1 MNKRQWKKKY
11 EKERYKRYKKVL
23 EVGEV
28 IYNDEKLREEFCN
41 ALATVLARQIR
52 KTIIY

>member
-11 EKERYKRYKKVL
+11 DKQRHERYKKVL

-28 IYNDEKLREEFCN
+28 IYSDKELCEQFIDAVTK
-41 ALATVLARQIR
+41 VLARQIH
-52 KTIIY
+52 KSIIH